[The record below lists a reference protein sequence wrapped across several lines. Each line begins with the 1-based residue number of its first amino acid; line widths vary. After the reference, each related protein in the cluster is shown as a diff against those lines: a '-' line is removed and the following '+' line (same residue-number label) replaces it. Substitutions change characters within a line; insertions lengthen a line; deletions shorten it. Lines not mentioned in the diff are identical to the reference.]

1 MFKKTTSLTLAFSG
15 LIMLV
20 TSIVLYFGPAG
31 QVAHFCPWQFW
42 GLNRHYWM
50 MLHLNSGVLFCL
62 AMLVHTWLNWRLLTA
77 YMNLKKS
84 GLRGIALAVS
94 LVLTLYVCIGGC
106 FNLSPMKQLIGVAR
120 NCRIASLKAYGS
132 PPYGSAADYPVAL
145 IAGYMGWNPQKAM
158 ARLTKDHIALESPEQ
173 SLNDLACANHTTLGH
188 LLDVMCPDSSEN

>member
-120 NCRIASLKAYGS
+120 SCRIASLKAYGS
-132 PPYGSAADYPVAL
+132 PPYGS
-145 IAGYMGWNPQKAM
+145 GR
-158 ARLTKDHIALESPEQ
+158 RLPGGTDCRIYGLEPPKGHGPAYQRPHSP
-173 SLNDLACANHTTLGH
+173 
-188 LLDVMCPDSSEN
+188 